1 MEDHTTTTHSLD
13 ETIALGR
20 RFAAN
25 LAVGDC
31 VALAGPLGAG
41 KTQFVRGVAVGLG
54 LDDGR
59 MVRSPTFVLMQEYPA
74 RVPVYHLD
82 AYRLS
87 DPEAELID
95 LGFEEMLTDGIVL
108 LEWAER
114 AASLLP
120 AGTWTVEIEITGP
133 TDRRFRIR
141 RDHPERTR

>member
-1 MEDHTTTTHSLD
+1 METYDTHSAA

-20 RFAAN
+20 QFADR

-31 VALAGPLGAG
+31 VALVGQLGTG
-41 KTQFVRGVAVGLG
+41 KTQFARGVALGLG

-82 AYRLS
+82 TYRLI
-87 DPEAELID
+87 DPPAELID
-95 LGFEEMLTDGIVL
+95 LGFEEMLADGVVL

-114 AASLLP
+114 AAGLLP
-120 AGTWTVEIEITGP
+120 DRTWRVAIETTGE
-133 TDRRFRIR
+133 TDRRFRIGR
-141 RDHPERTR
+141 GGGA